1 MGSQISISKDK
12 KFVMLFRYNDNVL
25 YTKDKCYNR
34 IFAVKDIVA
43 IIPYTYDFTNGRY
56 TYQKREGYNVSLTNK
71 ETIWINDS
79 EYFII
84 LDLIRFD
91 EKQIDEAKAY
101 MANKK

>member
-1 MGSQISISKDK
+1 MGRQISISKDK

-43 IIPYTYDFTNGRY
+43 IVPCKYDFENGRH
-56 TYQKREGYNVSLTNK
+56 TFQKREGYNVSLTNN
-71 ETIWINDS
+71 EIIWINDS
-79 EYFII
+79 EYFTI
-84 LDLIRFD
+84 LDLINFD

-101 MANKK
+101 MANNK